1 MNVAQPWEKQITSVW
16 FTMIFLQLLLDSGS
30 CLHCFHLIHLNNP
43 LIFLL
48 SVFYLIHTCRECLT
62 SKQSPQ
68 RFTQQRVPT
77 PLWGAHLQLM
87 AWTDPRSV
95 HNITLPLPPDLA
107 PGDDRSERR
116 TFKTNSGPDNSTP
129 VQRGL
134 GEQKHKDSTHNE
146 THTKLVQYC
155 MEGLQPNGVGF
166 SLTPKEPTRLKLEKL
181 FLFSQLI
188 VWFSA
193 KQKHEKS
200 NNISKKEKYT
210 FIEIMITFINPLD
223 PKRVIFFKNFNRFWK
238 KKTPV
243 QNSLPTWLFLM
254 NISNQLTNIC
264 NKYIIIVTKQK
275 YIGKNSINCQCKN
288 VIVSMFKFLYP
299 LKCVQSCIF

>member
-1 MNVAQPWEKQITSVW
+1 
-16 FTMIFLQLLLDSGS
+16 MIFLQLLLGSKTGS
-30 CLHCFHLIHLNNP
+30 CLQCVHLIHLNNP

-48 SVFYLIHTCRECLT
+48 SVFYLIHTCGECLT

-87 AWTDPRSV
+87 AWTDPRSI

-107 PGDDRSERR
+107 PGDDGSERR
-116 TFKTNSGPDNSTP
+116 MFKTNSGPDNSTP

-155 MEGLQPNGVGF
+155 MEGLQPNRVGF
-166 SLTPKEPTRLKLEKL
+166 SLTPKEPTRLKLEYFFCFHSLLSDSVQSRSMKR
-181 FLFSQLI
+181 
-188 VWFSA
+188 A
-193 KQKHEKS
+193 TTYQKRK
-200 NNISKKEKYT
+200 NTPLSKNK
-210 FIEIMITFINPLD
+210 IMIIFINPVD
-223 PKRVIFFKNFNRFWK
+223 PKCVTSLVKILIHSEKM
-238 KKTPV
+238 PV
-243 QNSLPTWLFLM
+243 QNSPPTWLFLM

-264 NKYIIIVTKQK
+264 NKYICNKTKICWK
-275 YIGKNSINCQCKN
+275 TWIANVKMWSWACLNYYILSS
-288 VIVSMFKFLYP
+288 VFKVVYSNFEERKRRIYGDY
-299 LKCVQSCIF
+299 F